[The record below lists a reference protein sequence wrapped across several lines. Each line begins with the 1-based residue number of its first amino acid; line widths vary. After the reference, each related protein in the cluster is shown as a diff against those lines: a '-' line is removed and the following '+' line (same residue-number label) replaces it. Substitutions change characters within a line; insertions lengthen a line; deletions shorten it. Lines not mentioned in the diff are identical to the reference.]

1 MDGLRDYVLVEFAGN
16 RFPVDLVPDLRELV
30 DRGTIRILDLV
41 VVRKHASGEL
51 SWFEL
56 ETADPTEAVPLAE
69 LRGWLVG
76 SLTEDDVA
84 GMTSGLAC
92 GSSAGLL
99 VWENTWA
106 SPLGEA
112 IHRAGGRVVA
122 RGRLPALVGDAAE
135 DPPRPRRKPDPAAD
149 STGTR

>member
-1 MDGLRDYVLVEFAGN
+1 MHGPHDYLLVEFPGN
-16 RFPVDLVPDLRELV
+16 RFPLDLVPDLRELV

-56 ETADPTEAVPLAE
+56 ETADPTEDVPLAE
-69 LRGWLVG
+69 LRSGLVG

-106 SPLGEA
+106 TPLGEA
-112 IHRAGGRVVA
+112 IHRAGGRVLA
-122 RGRLPALVGDAAE
+122 HGRMPALVGDPAG
-135 DPPRPRRKPDPAAD
+135 DSPMPRRQPDAAAD
-149 STGTR
+149 GPGTR